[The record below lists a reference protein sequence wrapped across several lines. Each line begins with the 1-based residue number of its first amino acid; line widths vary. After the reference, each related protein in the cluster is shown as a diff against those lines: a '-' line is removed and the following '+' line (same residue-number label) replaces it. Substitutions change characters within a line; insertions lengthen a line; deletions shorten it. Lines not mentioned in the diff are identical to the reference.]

1 MFAAPKKEK
10 NRKKYL
16 DTTRAEALRYLH
28 ICAMQSQ
35 NIYVDNGDP
44 VDDIPIVE
52 GLIVSGPRPT
62 KRPDFLKPTGP
73 KKREIFSDESDGM
86 SSDDSEESDDVCDYR
101 PRNGDGKLLSDAFTE
116 TARFFMVPAA
126 DTILKIFHLKT
137 PNQGI
142 VIRMDREWYF
152 FRVCL

>member
-1 MFAAPKKEK
+1 
-10 NRKKYL
+10 
-16 DTTRAEALRYLH
+16 
-28 ICAMQSQ
+28 MQSQ

-73 KKREIFSDESDGM
+73 KKREIFSDESDDM

-101 PRNGDGKLLSDAFTE
+101 PRNEFLMLLKEVLAE
-116 TARFFMVPAA
+116 R
-126 DTILKIFHLKT
+126 L
-137 PNQGI
+137 
-142 VIRMDREWYF
+142 
-152 FRVCL
+152 